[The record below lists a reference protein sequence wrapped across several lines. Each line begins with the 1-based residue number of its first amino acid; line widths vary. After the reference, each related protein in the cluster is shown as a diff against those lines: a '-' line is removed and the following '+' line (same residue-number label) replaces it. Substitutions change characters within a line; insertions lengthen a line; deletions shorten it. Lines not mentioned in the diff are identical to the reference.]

1 MYWHSHEKIQ
11 KEITVLLHFLHL
23 FQKGEI
29 FQPSWILPN
38 MFLHFLLRDLCMC
51 VINSA
56 SALKSPPTNRH
67 PLTSLS
73 QITVRCKVILRSTA
87 VLLVRAMGIRQWRH
101 WTSIW
106 GSKKRPYILEFVTY
120 ILLLKI
126 FSAKLLFI
134 FKNLIRI
141 SMVYLPVHRS
151 LKSWVLRL
159 IILLRKI
166 SWGLLGVTNFFNNL
180 NIGSNIH

>member
-1 MYWHSHEKIQ
+1 MTFWRTYWQTTIETFKQLADDSA
-11 KEITVLLHFLHL
+11 ITGRNIVWCIAIHTRKSRKKLVVLQFLHL

-51 VINSA
+51 MINSA

-87 VLLVRAMGIRQWRH
+87 VLLVRAMSIRQWRH

-106 GSKKRPYILEFVTY
+106 GSKKRP
-120 ILLLKI
+120 
-126 FSAKLLFI
+126 
-134 FKNLIRI
+134 
-141 SMVYLPVHRS
+141 
-151 LKSWVLRL
+151 
-159 IILLRKI
+159 
-166 SWGLLGVTNFFNNL
+166 
-180 NIGSNIH
+180 